1 MELLHLLFKRIIIGI
16 LYMIKTFQD
25 RQNPNK
31 KFHHVNLFGLKFRIA
46 NNKRHSKFSNQLF
59 YRTNRGIVFNGL
71 SKRYLC
77 LITR

>member
-1 MELLHLLFKRIIIGI
+1 
-16 LYMIKTFQD
+16 MIKTFKD
-25 RQNPNK
+25 KNNPDK
-31 KFHHVNLFGLKFRIA
+31 KFHHVNLFGLKFRVA
-46 NNKRHSKFSNQLF
+46 NNKRDSKFSNQLF